1 MMEYQG
7 GLGNLLLIQ
16 KGPAASALV
25 TLRSPKSCAT
35 HSGTI
40 RVPFLETFRY
50 ASPVKSS
57 IPDPVNLTPTGRSA
71 TDQGQGA
78 AEQPGGHLR
87 HRVEALGTAL
97 ADRLS
102 GVVGALP
109 GRPSGPRAVG
119 IAVNQTIVTASRLLK
134 ALGQND
140 PIAVLQLLP
149 GPNPLRNLIKEAR
162 KAGTDKSLCASA
174 LETVEAFDK
183 LIREE
188 AGDRGS
194 LKAMLSAWLPEAR
207 REFEAQRRQTIFKAL
222 TELDGVSCDFE
233 MSSLLI
239 HPSSSDG
246 GKLDVVNAKCLLG
259 IDRIRP
265 DAKVKLGTR
274 RLGVEENAQSP
285 ERLPLNLDG
294 EPAIDGLHTVRLD
307 GFCDAP
313 PAPFIGHNF
322 GPNVVYELG
331 PTGFGK
337 QSKVDLVIAEW
348 NKAELDGTAPS
359 LVRTPHFFIIPEMA
373 TRKMVFDLFV
383 HKDVFIGAR
392 PELLSYETSAM
403 GPARARDPRREIDKR
418 PILEDLQVLSS
429 AGNGARLLEF
439 PQYGSLVRHIT
450 DRLDWDLDTFRLF
463 RVAVTY
469 PLVGRQITIAFQ
481 PPEQEHAP

>member
-1 MMEYQG
+1 MKPSSRKTTDRPPAGPSNGPQG
-7 GLGNLLLIQ
+7 
-16 KGPAASALV
+16 V
-25 TLRSPKSCAT
+25 
-35 HSGTI
+35 
-40 RVPFLETFRY
+40 E
-50 ASPVKSS
+50 
-57 IPDPVNLTPTGRSA
+57 
-71 TDQGQGA
+71 A
-78 AEQPGGHLR
+78 AERPGDDLR
-87 HRVEALGTAL
+87 RRVEALGTAL
-97 ADRLS
+97 AERLS
-102 GVVGALP
+102 AVVGGLP

-119 IAVNQTIVTASRLLK
+119 LAVNQTIVTASRLLK
-134 ALGQND
+134 ALGQTD

-149 GPNPLRNLIKEAR
+149 GPNPLRNLLKEAI
-162 KAGTDKSLCASA
+162 KAGTDRAVCASA
-174 LETVEAFDK
+174 MESVDAFDH

-222 TELDGVSCDFE
+222 AELDGVSGDFE
-233 MSSLLI
+233 MSAMLI
-239 HPSSSDG
+239 HPSSSG
-246 GKLDVVNAKCLLG
+246 GSMLDVVNAKCLLG

-274 RLGVEENAQSP
+274 RLGGDEKADST

-313 PAPFIGHNF
+313 PAPFIGRNF

-348 NKAELDGTAPS
+348 NKAELDGEAIS
-359 LVRTPHFFIIPEMA
+359 SSRTPHFFLIPEMA
-373 TRKMVFDLFV
+373 TRKVVFDLFV
-383 HKDVFIGAR
+383 HKDVFVGAR
-392 PELLSYETSAM
+392 PELLSYETGGM
-403 GPARARDPRREIDKR
+403 GPARAGDLSRDIDRR
-418 PILEDLQVLSS
+418 PILEDLQVLNS

-439 PQYGSLVRHIT
+439 PQYGALIRHIT
-450 DRLDWDLDTFRLF
+450 DRLDWDLDAFRLL
-463 RVAVTY
+463 RVTVAY

-481 PPEQEHAP
+481 PPE